1 MSLTPILAF
10 IVSSCDK
17 CAKQIESKAPT
28 FFLMKLKGGALSKDL
43 INLFTEL
50 KFRSVFLHHKFL
62 SGKKEWVSICSIVSS
77 SNFKLSSMTPKV
89 PFLLLRPALPAI

>member
-1 MSLTPILAF
+1 
-10 IVSSCDK
+10 
-17 CAKQIESKAPT
+17 
-28 FFLMKLKGGALSKDL
+28 MKLKGGALSRDL